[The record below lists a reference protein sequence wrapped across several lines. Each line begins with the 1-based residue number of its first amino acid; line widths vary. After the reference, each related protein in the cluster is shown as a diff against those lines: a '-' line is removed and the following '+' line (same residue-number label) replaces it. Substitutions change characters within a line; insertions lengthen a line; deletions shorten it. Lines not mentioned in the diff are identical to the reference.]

1 MFGVSLTISIKKI
14 SDIVIIIISDPV
26 VMCVTLLCYDLTCPL

>member
-1 MFGVSLTISIKKI
+1 MFGVSLTIAIKKI
-14 SDIVIIIISDPV
+14 SDIVIIISDPV

>member
-1 MFGVSLTISIKKI
+1 MFGVSLAISIKKI
-14 SDIVIIIISDPV
+14 SDNVIIISDPG